1 MQETS
6 KFILG
11 IVLQIVSIFIVIATQ
26 QLGWLKLL
34 DARAARDMC
43 CLSDSSVTPD
53 ILRQNNSPVPEDNQN
68 DNELKMTEEETG
80 EEPIVDRKKSLVGWW
95 KFDETSGTVAKNS
108 SDNNFNGQLISAYN
122 LPSWQEGEKCLKGG
136 CIQFNGQGQYISLM
150 LPNIPEYTF
159 TGWVKKY
166 SESDDEKQ
174 IFNTSEDR
182 LGITLYNNSSFLLF
196 NYGYITTKTP
206 IETNTFYHIAVT
218 NDGQTKII
226 YLNGVEENRGSA
238 RTGIEQ
244 GPAAF
249 GSSAYGESRYF
260 SGIFDE
266 FKLYQVVLS
275 PEEIKD
281 SYNTE
286 VGSLNK

>member
-1 MQETS
+1 
-6 KFILG
+6 
-11 IVLQIVSIFIVIATQ
+11 
-26 QLGWLKLL
+26 
-34 DARAARDMC
+34 
-43 CLSDSSVTPD
+43 
-53 ILRQNNSPVPEDNQN
+53 LR
-68 DNELKMTEEETG
+68 
-80 EEPIVDRKKSLVGWW
+80 IRW
-95 KFDETSGTVAKNS
+95 KVDETSGTVAKNS
-108 SDNNFNGQLISAYN
+108 SDNNFNGQLISAYD